1 MDIVT
6 EFDIE
11 RLISWV
17 PGEEAAFGGAE
28 KAAGWVVRMVDEDT
42 SGARVFNDGG
52 EDELIF
58 KALAQSLDAV
68 IMFPG

>member
-1 MDIVT
+1 MNIVT

-28 KAAGWVVRMVDEDT
+28 KAAGWVIRMVDEDT
-42 SGARVFNDGG
+42 SWTGMFDDGG

-58 KALAQSLDAV
+58 KVLAQSLDAV
-68 IMFPG
+68 IMFLR

>member
-17 PGEEAAFGGAE
+17 PGEKAAFGGAE
-28 KAAGWVVRMVDEDT
+28 KAASWGVRMVDEDT
-42 SGARVFNDGG
+42 SWTRVFDDGG
-52 EDELIF
+52 EDELII

-68 IMFPG
+68 IMFLR